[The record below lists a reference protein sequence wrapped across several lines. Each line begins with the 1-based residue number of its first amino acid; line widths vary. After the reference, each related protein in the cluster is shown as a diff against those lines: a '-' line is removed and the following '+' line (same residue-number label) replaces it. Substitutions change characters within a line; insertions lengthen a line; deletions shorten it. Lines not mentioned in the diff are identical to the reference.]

1 MTVGERIR
9 QQREYV
15 GMSQEEL
22 AKKMGYKDRSSIS
35 RIEKDSDK
43 NITLEIVQKAAD
55 ILGCSPLKLMGWE
68 TGTQNEAKEH
78 EKHFVA
84 LYSCL
89 DENQQKLVDSML
101 ETLASK

>member
-9 QQREYV
+9 QQRESV

-22 AKKMGYKDRSSIS
+22 AKRMGYKDRSSIS
-35 RIEKDSDK
+35 KIEKDSDK
-43 NITLEIVQKAAD
+43 NVTLEIVQKAAD

-68 TGTQNEAKEH
+68 TESQNEEQGR